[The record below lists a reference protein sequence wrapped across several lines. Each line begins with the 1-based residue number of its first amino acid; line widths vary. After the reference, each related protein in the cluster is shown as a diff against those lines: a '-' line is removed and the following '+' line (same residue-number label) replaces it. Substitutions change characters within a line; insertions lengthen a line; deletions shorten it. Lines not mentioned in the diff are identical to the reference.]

1 MISYLDSKKYFIIS
15 LYFFTLLTVGLF
27 TFQDYGISIDEDNTR
42 INGFV
47 SLKYIFEIFFPNQ
60 VNEIDRFTNIPSM
73 SQWTEQGHGIIFD
86 LPTAFLEF
94 TLQIEDS
101 RKYYLIRHFI
111 NFLFFIVAIY
121 FFFLLIYNRYNSW
134 ILAILGSTFLFL
146 TPRIFAQSFYNNKDI
161 IFMSLF
167 VISMYTAV
175 NFLQKP
181 SYKNAI
187 FFSISSA
194 LTIDVRILGIIL
206 PILVLTFYTI
216 NIFQNINYK
225 KNALKPL
232 IVFLILT
239 PFFIISFWPYLWE
252 DPLTNFITTFK
263 NYSQFDVNI
272 YNFYLGEHIN
282 SRNVPW
288 HYPIIWIFVSTPL
301 FYLSL
306 FVIGFIFIVR
316 RLIKRILKIEEN
328 DSYNDIWRGN
338 KEAQDLVFFSA
349 FVVPLFSVII
359 LNSTL
364 YDGWRHLYFI
374 YPSFLMIS
382 LLGLHI
388 IKIFLFKKNKNILII
403 LSFLL
408 FLPTVF
414 WMLKNHPYQYVYFN
428 LLAGK
433 NFNDKFD
440 MDYWGLSNAN
450 ALKHIAKSENRN
462 VKISNIGTTDL
473 QISKDFIPE
482 VYRNKLT
489 IINETRNSD
498 YILNN
503 YRNWLG
509 ENINQELKI
518 PVNFE
523 VFYEIKIDDVP
534 INTIYKKMK

>member
-27 TFQDYGISIDEDNTR
+27 TFPDYGISIDEDNTR

-60 VNEIDRFTNIPSM
+60 VNEIDKFTNIPSM

-86 LPTAFLEF
+86 LPTAYLEL

-121 FFFLLIYNRYNSW
+121 FFFLLINNRYNSW

-194 LTIDVRILGIIL
+194 LTIDVRVLGIIL
-206 PILVLTFYTI
+206 PILILIFYII

-225 KNALKPL
+225 KNSIKPL

-239 PFFIISFWPYLWE
+239 PFLIIFFWPYLWE
-252 DPLTNFITTFK
+252 NPITNFVTSFK
-263 NYSQFDVNI
+263 NLSHHDVNI
-272 YNFYLGEHIN
+272 YNFYLGEHIH
-282 SRNVPW
+282 SKRVPW

-306 FVIGFIFIVR
+306 FLIGFIFILR

-328 DSYNDIWRGN
+328 DSSNDIWRGN
-338 KEAQDLVFFSA
+338 KEIQDLIFFSSFA
-349 FVVPLFSVII
+349 VPLFCVII
-359 LNSTL
+359 FNSTL

-382 LLGLHI
+382 LFGLHVL
-388 IKIFLFKKNKNILII
+388 KILFFNNNKNILII

-408 FLPTVF
+408 LSPTII
-414 WMLKNHPYQYVYFN
+414 WMLKNNPYQYVYFN

-450 ALKHIAKSENRN
+450 ALEHIAKSENRK

-473 QISKDFIPE
+473 QISKTFIPE
-482 VYRNKLT
+482 AYRDKLT
-489 IINETRNSD
+489 IINEDENSD
-498 YILNN
+498 YIINN

-509 ENINQELKI
+509 GNINQEIKTPI
-518 PVNFE
+518 NFE
-523 VFYEIKIDDVP
+523 IFYEIKIDGVP
-534 INTIYKKMK
+534 INTIYRKIK